1 LDIGLLMRNPFIA
14 GSWVR
19 GDNFFGR
26 STILREILEG
36 ERHAIWVVGARRLG
50 KTSLLKELEYRV
62 HRSRDTPFVPLYWDL
77 QGSGD
82 ARGLADSLLGS
93 VEDSEQFRR
102 STDISVEDLESLP
115 VGEMLAT
122 LVRRTV
128 RSGWRLL
135 LLVDEAEEFMTVA
148 RTDASVL
155 PRLRRIF
162 HKGADVRTVLTST
175 RMLSRLQDHISIAT
189 SPFLQGFIPPL
200 YLTPLA
206 ADECAALLAR
216 GSFSPEEV
224 ELIMARTANHP
235 FLVQLIASRVF
246 ESRDLGATLDQV
258 AADEMVSNFFSV
270 DFQTLEEGERATLEE
285 VAREGKLTR
294 RAIAL
299 AAGRSEDAME
309 PQIYGLVMLG
319 YLTSDGHDYRLG
331 NWFFERWLRRV
342 AAARTGARPLQ

>member
-1 LDIGLLMRNPFIA
+1 MRNPFIA

-26 STILREILEG
+26 SQILREILEG
-36 ERHAIWVVGARRLG
+36 ERHCVWVVGARRLG

-62 HRSRDTPFVPLYWDL
+62 HKSRDTPFVPLYWDL

-82 ARGLADSLLGS
+82 ARGLAETLLGS
-93 VEDSEQFRR
+93 VEDSEAFRR

-135 LLVDEAEEFMTVA
+135 VLVDEAEEFLTVSRA
-148 RTDASVL
+148 DPSVL

-162 HKGADVRTVLTST
+162 QKGPDVRAVLTST
-175 RMLSRLQDHISIAT
+175 RLLARLSDSNDIAT

-206 ADECAALLAR
+206 ADECRALLAR
-216 GSFSPEEV
+216 GEFSAEDV
-224 ELIMARTANHP
+224 ELLMARTANHP
-235 FLVQLIASRVF
+235 FLVQLIASRLF

-270 DFQTLEEGERATLEE
+270 DFQTLAEGERAILEE
-285 VAREGKLTR
+285 VAREGRLSR
-294 RAIAL
+294 RAIGQ
-299 AAGRSEDAME
+299 AAGGSEDALE
-309 PQIYGLVMLG
+309 SQLYGLMMLG
-319 YLTSDGHDYRLG
+319 YLSREGSDYRLG

-342 AAARTGARPLQ
+342 AGARTSEARPL